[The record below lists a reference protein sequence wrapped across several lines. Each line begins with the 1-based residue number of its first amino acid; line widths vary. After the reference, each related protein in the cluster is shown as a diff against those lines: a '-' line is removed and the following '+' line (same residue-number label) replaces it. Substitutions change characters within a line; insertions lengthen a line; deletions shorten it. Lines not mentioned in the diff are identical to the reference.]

1 MYRFAF
7 ILESKDRDQSQ
18 SVNWL
23 EANATRLVNAV
34 QQGKYKWLQNLD
46 PYRARRVTGSD
57 LGGWRSDLE
66 QIRAAH
72 IASMNARDRR
82 GTRSSP
88 TQDSFSQMLQQ
99 TIALF
104 SLAENNSGSIRIYV
118 P

>member
-23 EANATRLVNAV
+23 EANATQLVNAV
-34 QQGKYKWLQNLD
+34 HQGKYKWLQNLD
-46 PYRARRVTGSD
+46 PYRARRVSGSD

-66 QIRAAH
+66 QVRAAH
-72 IASMNARDRR
+72 IASMNVRDKRS
-82 GTRSSP
+82 TRSKP
-88 TQDSFSQMLQQ
+88 IQDSFSQILQQ
-99 TIALF
+99 TITLF
-104 SLAENNSGSIRIYV
+104 SVAENSSGSIRIYV